1 MSYAT
6 LSQLKA
12 ALRVPNSDTVDDS
25 TLQLALD
32 AASEA
37 IIVHCGRTFGTAATD
52 TSRVFAAGKA
62 DVVEVDDLSSI
73 TAVYFSDDGSTWNIT
88 TDYQA
93 EPLNRR
99 ADGMPWPITRL
110 RAVRNFS
117 WPVLAGIQSVRVT
130 GVYAFGYVP
139 DAVVNAAALQAA
151 FIFKRADAPF
161 GVAGWGDM
169 GAIKVT
175 RALDPTA
182 EMLLSPYRKLRAAL

>member
-12 ALRVPNSDTVDDS
+12 ALRVPSSDTVDDS

-93 EPLNRR
+93 EPLNGIS
-99 ADGMPWPITRL
+99 DGIAFPTTRL
-110 RAVRNFS
+110 RTTNAFT
-117 WPVLAGIQSVRVT
+117 WPVRGGLQTVKVT
-130 GVYAFGYVP
+130 GKFAFGSIPTSVK
-139 DAVVNAAALQAA
+139 QAEIMQA
-151 FIFKRADAPF
+151 IRWFKRPDAPF
-161 GVAGWGDM
+161 GVTFGEM
-169 GAIKVT
+169 GGLRVSRVDPDIASMLEPYT
-175 RALDPTA
+175 RPRMAL
-182 EMLLSPYRKLRAAL
+182 

>member
-12 ALRVPNSDTVDDS
+12 ALRVPSSDTVDDS

-52 TSRVFAAGKA
+52 TSRVFAAGKT

-93 EPLNRR
+93 EPLNGIS
-99 ADGMPWPITRL
+99 DGIAFPTTRL
-110 RAVRNFS
+110 RTTNAFT
-117 WPVLAGIQSVRVT
+117 WPVRGGLQTVKVT
-130 GVYAFGYVP
+130 GKFAFGSIPTSVK
-139 DAVVNAAALQAA
+139 QAEIMQA
-151 FIFKRADAPF
+151 IRWFKRPDAPF
-161 GVAGWGDM
+161 GVTFGEM
-169 GAIKVT
+169 GGLRVSRVDPDIASMLEPYT
-175 RALDPTA
+175 RPRMAL
-182 EMLLSPYRKLRAAL
+182 

>member
-12 ALRVPNSDTVDDS
+12 ALRVPSSDTVDDS

-37 IIVHCGRTFGTAATD
+37 IIVHCSRTFGTAATD

-62 DVVEVDDLSSI
+62 DVVDVDDLSSI

-93 EPLNRR
+93 EPLNGIS
-99 ADGMPWPITRL
+99 DGIAFPTTRL
-110 RAVRNFS
+110 RTTNAFT
-117 WPVLAGIQSVRVT
+117 WPVRGGLQTVKVT
-130 GVYAFGYVP
+130 GKFAFGSIPTSVK
-139 DAVVNAAALQAA
+139 QAEIMQA
-151 FIFKRADAPF
+151 IRWFKRPDAPF
-161 GVAGWGDM
+161 GVTFGEM
-169 GAIKVT
+169 GGLRVSRVDPDIASMLEPYT
-175 RALDPTA
+175 RPRMAL
-182 EMLLSPYRKLRAAL
+182 

>member
-12 ALRVPNSDTVDDS
+12 ALRVPSSDTVDDS

-52 TSRVFAAGKA
+52 TSRVFAAGKS

-73 TAVYFSDDGSTWNIT
+73 TAVYFSDDGSTWNVT

-93 EPLNRR
+93 EPLNGIS
-99 ADGMPWPITRL
+99 DGIAFPTTRL
-110 RAVRNFS
+110 RTTNAFT
-117 WPVLAGIQSVRVT
+117 WPVRGGLQTVKVT
-130 GVYAFGYVP
+130 GKFAFGSIPTSVK
-139 DAVVNAAALQAA
+139 QAEIMQA
-151 FIFKRADAPF
+151 IRWFKRPDAPF
-161 GVAGWGDM
+161 GVTFGEM
-169 GAIKVT
+169 GGLRVSRVDPDIASMLEPYT
-175 RALDPTA
+175 RPRMAL
-182 EMLLSPYRKLRAAL
+182 

>member
-12 ALRVPNSDTVDDS
+12 ALRVPSSDTVDDS

-73 TAVYFSDDGSTWNIT
+73 TAVYFSEDGSTWNIT
-88 TDYQA
+88 TNYQA
-93 EPLNRR
+93 EPLNGIS
-99 ADGMPWPITRL
+99 DGIAFPTTRL
-110 RAVRNFS
+110 RTTNAFT
-117 WPVLAGIQSVRVT
+117 WPVRGGLQTVKVT
-130 GVYAFGYVP
+130 GRFGFGSIPTSVK
-139 DAVVNAAALQAA
+139 QAEIMQA
-151 FIFKRADAPF
+151 IRWFKRPDAPF
-161 GVAGWGDM
+161 GVTFGEM
-169 GAIKVT
+169 GGLRVSRVDPDIASMLEPYT
-175 RALDPTA
+175 RPRMAL
-182 EMLLSPYRKLRAAL
+182 

>member
-12 ALRVPNSDTVDDS
+12 ALRVPSSDTVDDS

-52 TSRVFAAGKA
+52 TSRVFAAGKS

-93 EPLNRR
+93 EPLNGIS
-99 ADGMPWPITRL
+99 DGIAFPTTRL
-110 RAVRNFS
+110 RTTNAFT
-117 WPVLAGIQSVRVT
+117 WPVRGGLQTVKVT
-130 GVYAFGYVP
+130 GKFAFGSIPTSVK
-139 DAVVNAAALQAA
+139 QAEIMQA
-151 FIFKRADAPF
+151 IRWFKRPDAPF
-161 GVAGWGDM
+161 GVTFGEM
-169 GAIKVT
+169 GGLRVSRVDPDIASMLEPYT
-175 RALDPTA
+175 RPRMAL
-182 EMLLSPYRKLRAAL
+182 

>member
-12 ALRVPNSDTVDDS
+12 ALRVPSSDTVDDS

-93 EPLNRR
+93 EPLNGIS
-99 ADGMPWPITRL
+99 DGIAFPTTRL
-110 RAVRNFS
+110 RTTNAFT
-117 WPVLAGIQSVRVT
+117 WPVRGGLQTVKVT
-130 GVYAFGYVP
+130 GKFAFGSIPTSVK
-139 DAVVNAAALQAA
+139 QAEIMQA
-151 FIFKRADAPF
+151 IRWFKRPDAPF
-161 GVAGWGDM
+161 GVTFGEM
-169 GAIKVT
+169 GGLRVSRVDPDIASMLEPYT
-175 RALDPTA
+175 RPRMGL
-182 EMLLSPYRKLRAAL
+182 